1 MAARRHP
8 GCIWP
13 EADGK
18 LRERWEAG
26 APCAQIGRELGVSSH
41 AVIGRAHRI
50 GLPQHVSATGRPHPL
65 GNLPPKPR
73 NKPCPRRLPVNAA
86 TLPKLGATPAAQ
98 PEPMRLPSG
107 TCLFISG
114 DVRRRGW
121 RFCGE
126 PVGALGS
133 PWCTKHKRVVYHPR
147 SALRA
152 VEEV

>member
-8 GCIWP
+8 GSIWP
-13 EADGK
+13 EADAK

-73 NKPCPRRLPVNAA
+73 NKPCPRRLPVNAV
-86 TLPKLGATPAAQ
+86 TLPKLGPPSVLQLDPA
-98 PEPMRLPSG
+98 RLPTG
-107 TCLFISG
+107 ACQFPLT
-114 DVRRRGW
+114 DKRPW
-121 RFCGE
+121 RFCEGICC
-126 PVGALGS
+126 ALGS
-133 PWCTKHKRVVYHPR
+133 PWCAKHKRVVYLSR
-147 SALRA
+147 AALRV